1 MTPFSQSS
9 NDSIKWK
16 PPSENSID
24 FKLVLRF
31 PPSRSQ
37 PSIPDFQAKPFF
49 ALHVYCGEERGV
61 PRYEP
66 YDEMYVEDEEW
77 ERCVIS
83 YSMSKRESVRFA
95 LQNEV
100 DWRTN

>member
-1 MTPFSQSS
+1 VSLTCSS
-9 NDSIKWK
+9 ASWEAQRTLDTSIKWK

-37 PSIPDFQAKPFF
+37 TSVPDYQAKPFF

-61 PRYEP
+61 PKYEP
-66 YDEMYVEDEEW
+66 YDEMYVKDEEW
-77 ERCVIS
+77 EQCVAFPPLRPKCI
-83 YSMSKRESVRFA
+83 
-95 LQNEV
+95 
-100 DWRTN
+100 